1 MEKVIN
7 GIRMEIPDDA
17 TRETLLQDLHR
28 SDDSIVYAITPS
40 GEHRVLNEGDSLASE
55 QGDRL
60 GIVSRFR
67 TGMRDTNRI
76 KAEIKLLEEEYGA
89 ERIAWASDYSW
100 IKIEKWKLPPK
111 YNATQINVLVLV
123 PDKYGYGLA
132 YRDFFV
138 PEGLQIRN
146 NGSWTKIPHNFDR
159 FPYQNLLESNL
170 VNELQRNG
178 WSYQCLHPEHW
189 SSSDNI
195 ITYLSQVYTFLS
207 DPFAPWKG

>member
-1 MEKVIN
+1 MEKIIN
-7 GIRMEIPDDA
+7 GIKMEIPDDA
-17 TRETLLQDLHR
+17 TRETLLHDLGR
-28 SDDSIVYAITPS
+28 SDDSIVYAITPAR
-40 GEHRVLNEGDSLASE
+40 EHRVLNEGDSLVSE
-55 QGDRL
+55 PSERL
-60 GIVSRFR
+60 GVVSRFR
-67 TGMRDTNRI
+67 TGMRDTDRI

-111 YNATQINVLVLV
+111 YNAAQINVLVLV

-138 PEGLQIRN
+138 PDGLRIKH

-189 SSSDNI
+189 DSSDNI